1 MNAILYAL
9 RDLDKMRTFLFWY
22 WLISPFVF
30 FFYQYSASS
39 ISGAGLQ
46 EMLNQPEI
54 ALSFLGACMSLI
66 MAGLLKSAESEN
78 EVTEKTFGIFAV
90 AQQLLVGNILGFL
103 LSFFY
108 ARVLWDAGGEPFAPR
123 LRWVLLGGMALIGL
137 LSLLTVVGNI
147 NMFLNR

>member
-9 RDLDKMRTFLFWY
+9 RDIYKMRTFLFWY

-30 FFYQYSASS
+30 FFFQYSVTSV
-39 ISGAGLQ
+39 SGVDLQ

-54 ALSFLGACMSLI
+54 ALSFVGACMSLI
-66 MAGLLKSAESEN
+66 MAGLLKGAESEN

-90 AQQLLVGNILGFL
+90 AQQLVVGNIFGFL
-103 LSFFY
+103 LSFFFTR
-108 ARVLWDAGGEPFAPR
+108 ALWDAGGEPFAPR

-147 NMFLNR
+147 NMALNQ

>member
-9 RDLDKMRTFLFWY
+9 RDEEKMRTFLFWY
-22 WLISPFVF
+22 WIISPFVF
-30 FFYQYSASS
+30 FFYQYSVSS
-39 ISGAGLQ
+39 SSGVSLQ
-46 EMLNQPEI
+46 EMLTQPEI

-66 MAGLLKSAESEN
+66 MAGMLRGAESEN

-90 AQQLLVGNILGFL
+90 VQQLLVGNILGFA

-108 ARVLWDAGGEPFAPR
+108 TRTMWDAGGEPFAPR
-123 LRWVLLGGMALIGL
+123 LRWVLIGGMALIGL
-137 LSLLTVVGNI
+137 LTALTIVGNI